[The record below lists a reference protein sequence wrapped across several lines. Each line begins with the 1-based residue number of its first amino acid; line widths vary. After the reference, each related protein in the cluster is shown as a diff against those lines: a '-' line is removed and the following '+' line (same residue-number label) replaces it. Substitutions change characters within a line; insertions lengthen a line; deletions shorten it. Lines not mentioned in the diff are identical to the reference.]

1 MSSVRK
7 SFLGIGAVAFSA
19 VLFAACSSGSSS
31 STPTTS
37 SSSGGGATTTSMK
50 STSTTAASGLIDA
63 SYCPNQVAMSATTKS
78 IQDGGTQVSYTVGG
92 TYQQAASLCEAGL
105 KSAGWTVQG
114 GGGGGSGSQG
124 GEGFGAT
131 KGSAEAQVQVGSGGS
146 TVYVDV
152 CTWPTQP
159 SNSNCGQN
167 N

>member
-1 MSSVRK
+1 
-7 SFLGIGAVAFSA
+7 
-19 VLFAACSSGSSS
+19 
-31 STPTTS
+31 
-37 SSSGGGATTTSMK
+37 
-50 STSTTAASGLIDA
+50 
-63 SYCPNQVAMSATTKS
+63 MSATTKS